1 MTLRWISSC
10 SENVHENARKG
21 WFWSTYSSCSC
32 VIMLKYFVKKELW
45 NCQTGWKTAELG
57 CLQMTIH
64 SISGFDLI
72 KNTIIANAPKCIE
85 QQLRKLYQIF
95 YENRTEKGQVIL
107 KPQSNCL
114 GRSRIQGYIDAIQCP
129 KISSIK
135 AIVFSCS
142 RFRVTFVWRDEGSYH
157 NQFIWTENK
166 TFQLLFFTRFCPLLF
181 IWAALEFI
189 WCHARRIYC
198 MYRTDEQFQYVAVLR
213 NTVTIHQLNWSWSS
227 SSEQ

>member
-107 KPQSNCL
+107 KPQSNWL
-114 GRSRIQGYIDAIQCP
+114 GQSRIQGYNDAIQCQ
-129 KISSIK
+129 KIPSIK
-135 AIVFSCS
+135 QLCIHAASSGSRLCGGMRAALLLSFSTCAHI
-142 RFRVTFVWRDEGSYH
+142 FVWNFWISY
-157 NQFIWTENK
+157 
-166 TFQLLFFTRFCPLLF
+166 
-181 IWAALEFI
+181 
-189 WCHARRIYC
+189 RI
-198 MYRTDEQFQYVAVLR
+198 LP
-213 NTVTIHQLNWSWSS
+213 N
-227 SSEQ
+227 